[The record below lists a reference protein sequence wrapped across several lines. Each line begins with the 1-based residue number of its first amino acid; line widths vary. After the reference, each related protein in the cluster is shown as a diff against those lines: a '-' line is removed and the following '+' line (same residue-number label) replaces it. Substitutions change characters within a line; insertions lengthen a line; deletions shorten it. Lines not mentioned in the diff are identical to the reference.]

1 MGKIMVVDDAAFMRM
16 KASKLLAENGHIVV
30 EASNGAEALVKPFD
44 ATRIM
49 AAVDKLL
56 AA

>member
-1 MGKIMVVDDAAFMRM
+1 MVVDDAAFMRM